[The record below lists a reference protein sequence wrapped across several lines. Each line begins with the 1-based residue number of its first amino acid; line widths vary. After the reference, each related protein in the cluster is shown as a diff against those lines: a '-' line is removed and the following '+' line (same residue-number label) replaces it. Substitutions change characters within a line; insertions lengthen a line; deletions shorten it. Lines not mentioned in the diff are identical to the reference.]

1 MVLGIVWLVHCTMF
15 HLPIFWVGGG
25 GGGGGG
31 VDYSI
36 RRYSSERRPF
46 SSLSEGFFYEHM
58 VALDT
63 FMHCAP
69 RHWQRN
75 IIGMASIVYFQCL
88 CGKLMSVMVV
98 QCRTSAQRIVI
109 RDVIWTISR

>member
-1 MVLGIVWLVHCTMF
+1 VQYFACVVISVAFRLDAFSYGVGDCLVGALHYVPSSSSFWLR
-15 HLPIFWVGGG
+15 G

-63 FMHCAP
+63 FMQCAP
-69 RHWQRN
+69 RH
-75 IIGMASIVYFQCL
+75 
-88 CGKLMSVMVV
+88 
-98 QCRTSAQRIVI
+98 
-109 RDVIWTISR
+109 